1 MLHLKLKLL
10 SSQTWKVKVFNIQLF
25 AVHFNSIRQ
34 VFSYLKESLIP
45 ISDMRGCTL
54 PCNRKETINKTKKK
68 SIILLY
74 C

>member
-10 SSQTWKVKVFNIQLF
+10 LAQTWKVEVFIIQLF

-34 VFSYLKESLIP
+34 VFSYVKESLIP
-45 ISDMRGCTL
+45 ISDVKGCTL
-54 PCNRKETINKTKKK
+54 PCNRKETINKTIKK